1 MPFVGNTSG
10 GGFRRKQPPATQS
23 SSPDSREA
31 ASYTNTDNSH
41 EQGPRNE
48 EGLPLLDGHHTSSRP
63 QRSSGSSNSV
73 IVSPSVRALAAL
85 SGSPLPIS
93 LQQVEVEA
101 TRRRSSLPRS
111 RLRSPSNGLD
121 SSKRSTYPSGTAK
134 TADLIEAFPEPLHQ
148 QVRSR
153 CSVPARTSLFPALA
167 ALEERSPNVSETSP
181 VRREYASDGSCSAQS
196 MVRGI
201 NSAKSPSA
209 SNVWLSGALP
219 NPSECDG
226 SADTAISNSR
236 PVRGEDV
243 RYRYSGSPIY
253 AVDTTSLHDMDQA
266 EDVIMSATLGPA
278 GSPTSGRT
286 GATSFLSAVSQ
297 VGTALRNPEAVVN
310 SSETQAQSRDENRV
324 QQERAVA
331 NGALRFVSQSHSAST
346 NTGVPQSFREEMIVP
361 VTLTSH
367 GRECSHEIA
376 HLRGRRSFRM
386 GVDGL
391 QENRDGEN
399 EQSKRARYCLICR
412 ARRASRRV
420 SKSAEHT
427 RSNVFKKAL
436 ASIFNHR

>member
-73 IVSPSVRALAAL
+73 VVSPSVRALAAL

-167 ALEERSPNVSETSP
+167 ALEERSPNVALAQHKAWFAGSIVQKVHPHRMCGYQVLSP
-181 VRREYASDGSCSAQS
+181 TLPSVMAQRTQLYQTAVPSVGKMFGIAILDHQYTPSIPRRCTTWTKLKMSSCLLRS
-196 MVRGI
+196 
-201 NSAKSPSA
+201 
-209 SNVWLSGALP
+209 ALP
-219 NPSECDG
+219 
-226 SADTAISNSR
+226 
-236 PVRGEDV
+236 
-243 RYRYSGSPIY
+243 
-253 AVDTTSLHDMDQA
+253 AVPR
-266 EDVIMSATLGPA
+266 VA
-278 GSPTSGRT
+278 G
-286 GATSFLSAVSQ
+286 
-297 VGTALRNPEAVVN
+297 
-310 SSETQAQSRDENRV
+310 
-324 QQERAVA
+324 QERLV
-331 NGALRFVSQSHSAST
+331 FSA
-346 NTGVPQSFREEMIVP
+346 P
-361 VTLTSH
+361 
-367 GRECSHEIA
+367 
-376 HLRGRRSFRM
+376 
-386 GVDGL
+386 
-391 QENRDGEN
+391 
-399 EQSKRARYCLICR
+399 
-412 ARRASRRV
+412 
-420 SKSAEHT
+420 
-427 RSNVFKKAL
+427 
-436 ASIFNHR
+436 